1 MAYLTGSDTPK
12 DCPSGTFTNATAQA
26 SCQDCPPG
34 YYCVP
39 ENVTAGDPK
48 SGYQACPRGYYCPVR
63 TGLDWKPCPHGTFS
77 NRTTLSLVTQCEDCP
92 GGKYCGELHAVEPSG
107 DCYGGYYCESGVD
120 KPDPINSV
128 NGTSLLGNC
137 SILGL
142 HTGKYT
148 FFITCTQSWLRWPNI
163 VFAHALA
170 DLWFSTCARIAK
182 NKHGVDGAI
191 ILFAQY
197 QSYRCHF
204 SS

>member
-39 ENVTAGDPK
+39 ENVTAGDPE
-48 SGYQACPRGYYCPVR
+48 SGYEACPRGYYCPAR
-63 TGLDWKPCPHGTFS
+63 TGLDWKPCPRGTFS

-92 GGKYCGELHAVEPSG
+92 GGKYCGDLHAIEPSG
-107 DCYGGYYCESGVD
+107 DCYGGHYCESGVD

-142 HTGKYT
+142 HTGKFT
-148 FFITCTQSWLRWPNI
+148 FFITCTQCLREKGVKSLLCSATSSKLTI
-163 VFAHALA
+163 
-170 DLWFSTCARIAK
+170 IAK
-182 NKHGVDGAI
+182 
-191 ILFAQY
+191 LL
-197 QSYRCHF
+197 
-204 SS
+204 